1 MKVKELIEMLQE
13 YEPESDIA
21 VYDGDYEQLNFTFH
35 IDDVYTSGVVEGCT
49 KYFEYVETGSY
60 STRVLGV
67 FQ

>member
-21 VYDGDYEQLNFTFH
+21 VYDGVNDFLNFSFS
-35 IDDVYTSGVVEGCT
+35 IENAYTKGGVEGVIRRFSF
-49 KYFEYVETGSY
+49 KENSQMF
-60 STRVLGV
+60 TRVLTI